1 MIADHST
8 RLRGKDL
15 IPIHKFHI
23 PGIILG
29 PGIEPVKYEK
39 VCSQI
44 DMPSTLLDLIGVSAT
59 HPFIGRPLLS
69 LSENVPGRA
78 IMQYGEINAYME
90 GNNVVVN
97 RPKMEPRQYI
107 YQNER
112 LVPVNLDPELSD
124 TALAFALLPGYL
136 YNNRLYRLS
145 AVKK

>member
-1 MIADHST
+1 
-8 RLRGKDL
+8 
-15 IPIHKFHI
+15 
-23 PGIILG
+23 
-29 PGIEPVKYEK
+29 
-39 VCSQI
+39 
-44 DMPSTLLDLIGVSAT
+44 MPSTLLDLIGVSAT

-78 IMQYGEINAYME
+78 IMQYGEVNAYMV
-90 GNNVVVN
+90 GKNVIVN
-97 RPKMEPRQYI
+97 RPEMEPSQYI

-112 LVPVNLDPELSD
+112 LVQSILDPELAD